1 LTGAGDA
8 VLSSTSWL
16 DPSERAAYSE
26 FVLDENDEV
35 DGAIRKA
42 TRTGRPFGS
51 ESFVDMLEYR
61 LNQVLRPKRA
71 GRPRKEYGE
80 CP

>member
-1 LTGAGDA
+1 LTGADDA

-16 DPSERAAYSE
+16 DPSERDAYSE

-35 DGAIRKA
+35 DEAIRKA

-51 ESFVDMLEYR
+51 DSFVEMLEIR
-61 LNQVLRPKRA
+61 LNQTFRPKRA
-71 GRPRKEYGE
+71 GRPRKKYGE
-80 CP
+80 CR

>member
-1 LTGAGDA
+1 M
-8 VLSSTSWL
+8 
-16 DPSERAAYSE
+16 
-26 FVLDENDEV
+26 DEE
-35 DGAIRKA
+35 IRKA

-51 ESFVDMLEYR
+51 ESFVEKLEFQ
-61 LNQVLRPKRA
+61 LNQRLRPKKA